1 MLKVTKAKR
10 IQSLQ
15 RITRIKLKRWHV
27 FDWMRKNVCF
37 KCRSRKHSG
46 YCYGFTPDNDD
57 SEEEI
62 PICTDCG
69 ISQDECMCH
78 YGEYERDHE
87 CTWCHGEREGGCMY
101 CGDWSDDGRS
111 DYSGDYDVPPHT
123 PSYVV
128 MTPRDHELVK
138 SGKYPTCHHCSR
150 SLLGQVVIAQ
160 KFCSKQCYLDEQKLL
175 EED

>member
-15 RITRIKLKRWHV
+15 RMTRFKLKRWHV

-46 YCYGFTPDNDD
+46 HCYGVTPDNDD

-69 ISQDECMCH
+69 NSQDECMCH

-87 CTWCHGEREGGCMY
+87 CTWCHGREGGCMY
-101 CGDWSDDGRS
+101 CADYSDDDDSERYG
-111 DYSGDYDVPPHT
+111 
-123 PSYVV
+123 PSYIGHLSFNCVTCKRKFV
-128 MTPRDHELVK
+128 FRDGYTRDFCTRTCFNKHEAMYNGYHDVF
-138 SGKYPTCHHCSR
+138 KY
-150 SLLGQVVIAQ
+150 
-160 KFCSKQCYLDEQKLL
+160 
-175 EED
+175 